1 MKLQL
6 DIKKAILLPFSGKDW
21 FLRLIVLSI
30 LSIRELRGVN
40 NEIIVLHVALFI
52 LLIMFWGYFS
62 KYAHNIFNNISIEL
76 PTWKLDFKEYLK
88 AGSICLIG
96 YLINVIIFS
105 LIFLSLSDIASKLH
119 MEHLKNLSDGLFQF
133 VIIFM
138 LFVIPCLYSQKF
150 KFIDMLNYSKLF
162 NIVSNAKLE
171 FLTCILIYFI
181 SNKLIQFIFPFLK
194 FTYIQIIL
202 TSFLWAIVNIVLFDL
217 LIQSFL
223 LSKQQDNTELVID
236 RYENEKNELKGIWNE
251 FKDSCK
257 TGIGIPYPFN
267 MLGERLV
274 YSRTTEGTEIEK
286 ELSKWNWGAFF
297 LNWFWGIFNKSYLAL
312 FALVP
317 FLGAI
322 WAVVC
327 GLKGN
332 EWAWKNKKWGSI
344 EHFRKDQREWA
355 MIGTLLF
362 GIPLII
368 CLLIFI
374 FGTII
379 DGVKG

>member
-1 MKLQL
+1 MKL
-6 DIKKAILLPFSGKDW
+6 DIKRAILLPFSGKDW

-30 LSIRELRGVN
+30 LSIRELKGVN
-40 NEIIVLHVALFI
+40 SDIIVLHVALFI
-52 LLIMFWGYFS
+52 LLIIFWGYFS
-62 KYAHNIFNNISIEL
+62 KYSYNIFNNISIEL
-76 PTWKLDFKEYLK
+76 PSWKLDFKEYLK
-88 AGSICLIG
+88 TGFMCLIG
-96 YLINVIIFS
+96 YLINIIIFS
-105 LIFLSLSDIASKLH
+105 SIFLSLSNLASKLH
-119 MEHLKNLSDGLFQF
+119 IEYLKIFSDGLLQF
-133 VIIFM
+133 LIIFM

-162 NIVSNAKLE
+162 NIISNAKLE
-171 FLTCILIYFI
+171 FLTCILIYFV

-194 FTYIQIIL
+194 LTYIQIIL

-223 LSKQQDNTELVID
+223 LSKQQDNTGLVVG
-236 RYENEKNELKGIWNE
+236 RYEDQKNELKSIWNE

-267 MLGERLV
+267 MLGEKLI
-274 YSRTTEGTEIEK
+274 YNSNFEGTEVEK
-286 ELSKWNWGAFF
+286 EMSKWNWGAFF

-332 EWAWKNKKWGSI
+332 EWAWKNKKWESI

-355 MIGTLLF
+355 ILGVVILGLPSIIVLL
-362 GIPLII
+362 L
-368 CLLIFI
+368 FI
-374 FGTII
+374 FGII
-379 DGVKG
+379 LDGVKG